1 MTQPLS
7 VFAGT
12 MIYLDTLSF
21 YALVRKLHPDVR
33 DLFTHIKEGKIQAYT
48 SALTFDELAH
58 RVVSALAHDRD
69 IKLGR
74 LSQQT
79 QPAPLLTEFYPQ
91 ILPTLTLLRNFPN
104 LTLLDVSAID
114 LMLMGENMARCHL
127 GPREALHLAAMQKS
141 GCFDIVSHNAVFDSI
156 PEVHRYTLG

>member
-7 VFAGT
+7 AFTGA

-21 YALVRKLHPDVR
+21 YALVRKLHPAVR
-33 DLFTHIKEGKIQAYT
+33 DLFTRIKDGKVQAYT

-58 RVVSALAHDRD
+58 RVVSALAHERD
-69 IKLGR
+69 VKLGR
-74 LSQQT
+74 AYPTAQQS
-79 QPAPLLTEFYPQ
+79 PLLTEFYPQ

-141 GCFDIVSHNAVFDSI
+141 GCFDIVSHNVVFDSI
-156 PEVHRYTLG
+156 PEVHRYTLD